1 MKKVIILIDGEN
13 FRFKVEDILTL
24 NKLNIN
30 KIDFSRIELDKLINQ
45 VFNVFKDLEIVEK
58 RYYSAKIHSVK
69 ETESKSK
76 ELISLQRRLKKN
88 LENKGFEFVMAGN
101 VRPQRIKVDGK
112 EKIIFREK
120 GVDVRI
126 AVDMVVMAL
135 DKQVDTIIL
144 CSSDS
149 DLQPAVKE
157 VGSRKVEV
165 IYLGFSQNPNKGLT
179 YSTNQTVLFRNPE
192 VIKFI
197 PKREI

>member
-88 LENKGFEFVMAGN
+88 LIKDFYLVTGFYFYF
-101 VRPQRIKVDGK
+101 
-112 EKIIFREK
+112 EKRDYFSERSI
-120 GVDVRI
+120 
-126 AVDMVVMAL
+126 
-135 DKQVDTIIL
+135 Q
-144 CSSDS
+144 
-149 DLQPAVKE
+149 
-157 VGSRKVEV
+157 
-165 IYLGFSQNPNKGLT
+165 LG
-179 YSTNQTVLFRNPE
+179 
-192 VIKFI
+192 
-197 PKREI
+197 